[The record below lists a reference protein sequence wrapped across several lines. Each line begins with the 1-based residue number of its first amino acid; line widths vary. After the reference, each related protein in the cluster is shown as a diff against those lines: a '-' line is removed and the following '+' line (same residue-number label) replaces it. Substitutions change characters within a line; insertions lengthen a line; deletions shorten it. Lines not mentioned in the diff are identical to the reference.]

1 MNAMTYSDDMLSAY
15 LDRELAPDEMT
26 AVDAALARDPSLQAR
41 LDDLRR
47 ADDAVRNAYAGIAN
61 EPMPERVISMLT
73 PHERIAVVAPGEVI
87 PIFSVKR
94 TTSASVWSG
103 AIAASVALVAGLMIG
118 VYGMGARN
126 DLGAFAAWS
135 DEIPASSPLSV
146 ALSEI
151 ASGESVSIGGGSGVR
166 VLPILTFQAEDG
178 AFCREFFASHGE
190 NGVHGV
196 ACGAKGN
203 WRMEIA
209 ARTAERAD
217 KGDAYRT
224 AFRSSDRLIDDFID
238 GAMSGEA
245 LGAETERALINQGW

>member
-15 LDRELAPDEMT
+15 LDRELSPDEMT
-26 AVDAALARDPSLQAR
+26 AIDTALARDPSLQAR
-41 LDDLRR
+41 LDELWR
-47 ADDAVRNAYAGIAN
+47 ANDAVRNAYAGIAN

-73 PHERIAVVAPGEVI
+73 PNERIAVVAPGKVI

-94 TTSASVWSG
+94 PTLAPVWSG
-103 AIAASVALVAGLMIG
+103 AIAASVALIAGLMIG
-118 VYGMGARN
+118 VYGMDARN
-126 DLGAFAAWS
+126 NLGAFAAWS
-135 DEIPASSPLSV
+135 DELPANSPLSV

-178 AFCREFFASHGE
+178 AYCREFFASHGE
-190 NGVHGV
+190 NGVHCV

-209 ARTAERAD
+209 ARTTEHD
-217 KGDAYRT
+217 GMQDGYRT
-224 AFRSSDRLIDDFID
+224 AFSSSDRLIGDFID
-238 GAMSGEA
+238 SAMTGEA
-245 LGAETERALINQGW
+245 LGAEAERALINQGW